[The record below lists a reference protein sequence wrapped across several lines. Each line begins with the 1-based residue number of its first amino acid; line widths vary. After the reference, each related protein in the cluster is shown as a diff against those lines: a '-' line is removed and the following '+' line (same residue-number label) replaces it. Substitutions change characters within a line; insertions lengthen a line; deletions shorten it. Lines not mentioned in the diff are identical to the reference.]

1 LKIWTTVVPPSDD
14 ANIIQIRRLNKNYG
28 STPILRDVDLDVRQG
43 EFLTLLGPSGSGKT
57 TMLNIIA
64 GILQGDSGSIRLR
77 GADISHLPPEKR
89 DIAVVFQ
96 NYALFPHMTVAQ
108 NVAFPLKMR
117 GIGRDECRKRVEDAL
132 AIVKLETF
140 AGRYPSELSGGQQQ
154 RVALARAQVFGPAI
168 MLMDEPLSALDKRLR
183 EHMKTELK
191 LIQQRL
197 GLTVIYVTHDQGE
210 ALALSDRIA
219 VMEEGC
225 IAQLSSPQEIY
236 ERPASRF
243 VAEFIGEANLMPLEL
258 FKPGHKGTMLV
269 RPEYIHTGDP
279 VLRSDYRLV
288 AQVQTLIYEGTHYIV
303 SLQAQGRPITVRLEK
318 GKLPVPLEPGQW
330 LQLGWD
336 ANNAHELAQ

>member
-1 LKIWTTVVPPSDD
+1 MPPSDD
-14 ANIIQIRRLNKNYG
+14 ANMIQTNIIQIRRLNKNYG
-28 STPILRDVDLDVRQG
+28 STPILRDVDLDVRLG

-64 GILQGDSGSIRLR
+64 GILQGDSGSIMLR
-77 GADISHLPPEKR
+77 GVDISHLPPEKR

-219 VMEEGC
+219 VMEEGR

-236 ERPASRF
+236 ERPANRF
-243 VAEFIGEANLMPLEL
+243 VAEFIGEANLMPMEL
-258 FKPGHKGTMLV
+258 FKPGQAGTMLV

-279 VLRSDYRLV
+279 VSRSDYRLD
-288 AQVQTLIYEGTHYIV
+288 AQVQTVIYEGTHYIV

-330 LQLGWD
+330 LQLGWN

>member
-1 LKIWTTVVPPSDD
+1 MPPFDD

-28 STPILRDVDLDVRQG
+28 STSILRDVDLDVRRG

-64 GILQGDSGSIRLR
+64 GILQGDSGTIMLR
-77 GADISHLPPEKR
+77 GHDISHLPPEKR

-108 NVAFPLKMR
+108 NVAFPLRMR
-117 GIGRDECRKRVEDAL
+117 GIGRGECKRLIEEAL
-132 AIVKLETF
+132 ATVKLEKF
-140 AGRYPSELSGGQQQ
+140 AARYPSELSGGQQQ

-197 GLTVIYVTHDQGE
+197 GLTVIYVTHDQSE

-219 VMEEGC
+219 VMEEGR
-225 IAQLSSPQEIY
+225 ISQLSSPQEIY
-236 ERPASRF
+236 EHPANRF
-243 VAEFIGEANLMPLEL
+243 VAEFIGEANLLPMALL
-258 FKPGHKGTMLV
+258 KVDGSGTMLV
-269 RPEYIHTGDP
+269 RPEYIRAGERA
-279 VLRSDYRLV
+279 LRCDYRLD
-288 AQVQTLIYEGTHYIV
+288 AQVRAIIYEGTHYVI
-303 SLQAQGRPITVRLEK
+303 SLQAQGNTIVARLEK
-318 GKLPVPLEPGQW
+318 GDVPDRLNIGQMLE
-330 LQLGWD
+330 LGWD
-336 ANNAHELAQ
+336 ERNAHELPQ

>member
-1 LKIWTTVVPPSDD
+1 MPPSDD

-258 FKPGHKGTMLV
+258 FKPGHKCTMLV
-269 RPEYIHTGDP
+269 RPE
-279 VLRSDYRLV
+279 
-288 AQVQTLIYEGTHYIV
+288 
-303 SLQAQGRPITVRLEK
+303 
-318 GKLPVPLEPGQW
+318 
-330 LQLGWD
+330 
-336 ANNAHELAQ
+336 

>member
-1 LKIWTTVVPPSDD
+1 MDDSRAPSDD

>member
-1 LKIWTTVVPPSDD
+1 MPPSDD

>member
-1 LKIWTTVVPPSDD
+1 MPPSDD

-43 EFLTLLGPSGSGKT
+43 EFLTLIGPSGSGKT

>member
-1 LKIWTTVVPPSDD
+1 MPPSDD

-64 GILQGDSGSIRLR
+64 GILQGDSGSIMLR
-77 GADISHLPPEKR
+77 GVDISHLPPEKR

-117 GIGRDECRKRVEDAL
+117 GIGRDECRKRVEAAL

-140 AGRYPSELSGGQQQ
+140 ADRYPSELSGGQQQ

-219 VMEEGC
+219 VMEEGR

-236 ERPASRF
+236 ERPANRF
-243 VAEFIGEANLMPLEL
+243 VAEFIGEANLMPMEL
-258 FKPGHKGTMLV
+258 FKPGQAGTMLV

-279 VLRSDYRLV
+279 VSRSDYRLD

-303 SLQAQGRPITVRLEK
+303 SLEAQGRPITVRLEK
-318 GKLPVPLEPGQW
+318 GKLPDRLEPGQW

>member
-1 LKIWTTVVPPSDD
+1 MPPLNDD
-14 ANIIQIRRLNKNYG
+14 NIIQIRRLNKNYG

-57 TMLNIIA
+57 TLLNIIA
-64 GILQGDSGSIRLR
+64 GILQSDSGSILLR
-77 GADISHLPPEKR
+77 GRDISHLPPEKR
-89 DIAVVFQ
+89 EIAVVFQ

-132 AIVKLETF
+132 SIVKLETF

-219 VMEEGC
+219 VMEEGR

-236 ERPASRF
+236 ERPANRF
-243 VAEFIGEANLMPLEL
+243 VAEFIGEANLMPMEL
-258 FKPGHKGTMLV
+258 FKPGQAGTMLV
-269 RPEYIHTGDP
+269 RPEYIHAGDP
-279 VLRSDYRLV
+279 VSRSDYRLD
-288 AQVQTLIYEGTHYIV
+288 AQVQTVIYEGTHYIV
-303 SLQAQGRPITVRLEK
+303 SLQAQERPITVRLEK
-318 GKLPVPLEPGQW
+318 SKLPVSLEPGQW
-330 LQLGWD
+330 LQLGWN

>member
-1 LKIWTTVVPPSDD
+1 MPPSDD

-28 STPILRDVDLDVRQG
+28 STPILRDVDLYVRQG

>member
-1 LKIWTTVVPPSDD
+1 MPPLDD
-14 ANIIQIRRLNKNYG
+14 ANIIQIRQLNKNYG

-57 TMLNIIA
+57 TMLSIIA
-64 GILQGDSGSIRLR
+64 GILQGDSGSIKLR
-77 GADISHLPPEKR
+77 GVDISHLPPEKR

-96 NYALFPHMTVAQ
+96 NYALFPHMTVTQ

-117 GIGRDECRKRVEDAL
+117 GIGRNECRKRVEEAL
-132 AIVKLETF
+132 TIVKLEAF

-183 EHMKTELK
+183 EHMKSELK

-219 VMEEGC
+219 VMEEGR

-236 ERPASRF
+236 ERPANRF
-243 VAEFIGEANLMPLEL
+243 VAEFIGEANLMPMEL
-258 FKPGHKGTMLV
+258 FKPGQTGTMLV
-269 RPEYIHTGDP
+269 RPEYIYTGDR
-279 VLRSDYRLV
+279 VTLSDYRLD
-288 AQVQTLIYEGTHYIV
+288 AQVQAIIYEGTHYIV

-318 GKLPVPLEPGQW
+318 GKLPDQLAQGQW
-330 LQLGWD
+330 LKLGWD

>member
-1 LKIWTTVVPPSDD
+1 MIQT
-14 ANIIQIRRLNKNYG
+14 NIIQIRRLNKNYG
-28 STPILRDVDLDVRQG
+28 STPILRDVDLDVRLG

-64 GILQGDSGSIRLR
+64 GILQGDSGSIMLR
-77 GADISHLPPEKR
+77 GVDISHLPPEKR

-219 VMEEGC
+219 VMEEGR

-236 ERPASRF
+236 ERPANRF
-243 VAEFIGEANLMPLEL
+243 VAEFIGEANLMPMEL
-258 FKPGHKGTMLV
+258 FKPGQAGTMLV

-279 VLRSDYRLV
+279 VSRSDYRLD
-288 AQVQTLIYEGTHYIV
+288 AQVQTVIYEGTHYIV

-330 LQLGWD
+330 LQLGWN

>member
-1 LKIWTTVVPPSDD
+1 MPPSDD

-64 GILQGDSGSIRLR
+64 GILQGDSGSIMLR
-77 GADISHLPPEKR
+77 GVDISHLPPEKR

-132 AIVKLETF
+132 AIVKLEAF

-219 VMEEGC
+219 VMEEGR

-236 ERPASRF
+236 ERPANRF
-243 VAEFIGEANLMPLEL
+243 VAEFIGEANLMPMEL
-258 FKPGHKGTMLV
+258 FKPGHTGTMLV

-279 VLRSDYRLV
+279 VSRSDYRLD

-303 SLQAQGRPITVRLEK
+303 SLEAQGRPITVRLEK
-318 GKLPVPLEPGQW
+318 GKLPDPLEPGQW

>member
-1 LKIWTTVVPPSDD
+1 VPPSDD

>member
-1 LKIWTTVVPPSDD
+1 M
-14 ANIIQIRRLNKNYG
+14 NKNYG